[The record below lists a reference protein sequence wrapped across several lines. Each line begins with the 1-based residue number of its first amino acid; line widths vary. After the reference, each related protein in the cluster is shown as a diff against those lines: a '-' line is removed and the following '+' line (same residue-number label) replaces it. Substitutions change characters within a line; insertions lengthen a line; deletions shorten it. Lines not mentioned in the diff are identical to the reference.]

1 MYLKH
6 LITNIL
12 TLYFFLSLASC
23 NTAKKT
29 TTKVAD
35 TSTTTDS
42 IIVKKENPP
51 VLITPKKI
59 KRKIYANIAHHVQV
73 HTPEGHTNN
82 IEFSAPGCK
91 VDTIDKKKGIYS
103 LRTARAGLL
112 VEAIARDRNSEK
124 LTFTTFEVV
133 EIPAPLAKIGINRQA
148 VKDEIITSTNIKLK
162 SALMLTFTEAVP
174 VLCSANS
181 FTLTRIDSDGKR
193 ESVVNKNPLG
203 TFENP
208 TQELINKAQSGDI
221 YIFSNIENNCTPKQV
236 QNVAYIL
243 EN

>member
-12 TLYFFLSLASC
+12 TLYLFLSLASC

-73 HTPEGHTNN
+73 HTLEGHTNN

-112 VEAIARDRNSEK
+112 VEAMAHDRNSASRSCRNSTPTSLGSIAISRSRRRGSALLSLCRNNFEMYSLTLQT
-124 LTFTTFEVV
+124 LTF
-133 EIPAPLAKIGINRQA
+133 R
-148 VKDEIITSTNIKLK
+148 
-162 SALMLTFTEAVP
+162 
-174 VLCSANS
+174 
-181 FTLTRIDSDGKR
+181 
-193 ESVVNKNPLG
+193 
-203 TFENP
+203 
-208 TQELINKAQSGDI
+208 
-221 YIFSNIENNCTPKQV
+221 
-236 QNVAYIL
+236 
-243 EN
+243 